1 MKKLKDLNVSE
12 ERYISLYGL
21 VFWRGLYLISKYC
34 QSAKHPEDIN
44 GNFIIRVMRTGL
56 ESAHYDYHFDVPRTH
71 KAIRSTPGLIPHV
84 DSYIIASHDDASLAD
99 NLRDDHFGELL
110 AFVEIF
116 PHMKLQ
122 SFMKFCIDNEYFEE
136 AEKVNKLLQEHK

>member
-21 VFWRGLYLISKYC
+21 AFWRGLYLISKYC

-71 KAIRSTPGLIPHV
+71 EAIKSTPGLDPKV
-84 DSYIIASHDDASLAD
+84 KDYIIASHDNKPLAD
-99 NLRDDHFGELL
+99 NLRDDHFDELL
-110 AFVEIF
+110 DFVKTF
-116 PHMKLQ
+116 PHIKLQ

-136 AEKVNKLLQEHK
+136 AKKINELLQEHK